1 MKRGGRLFVVSI
13 LSFALLLVT
22 SVGII
27 SPNVRAV
34 EGDESTTEQT
44 TNTTDSQS
52 DSEETTD
59 EGGES
64 VEDNEEETCEMGAHG
79 FGWVLCPGQNLITDI
94 FGFFLRFIS
103 DSLEWTLLADN
114 SDSIRDVWQDFLNIA
129 NVVFVI
135 AFLIMIYSMATSTG
149 LSNYDIKKILPRLII
164 IAVAVN
170 LSLYL
175 CAALVDLSNIAG
187 QGIYSILIS
196 RMTGQ
201 GINNLDVNLVATI
214 LGAVAAAVA
223 VVFLGGAAVIGLLII
238 IIAITF
244 RQVALMLLVIVSP
257 VALALYML
265 PNTEKWGKK
274 WFDYFVSMLLVYP
287 MFMAVWGASQLVSNI
302 LSNQGGQASLVPFI
316 VNILSA
322 IAPALAIIPLFKASG
337 GILGSVTK
345 SLQGSSAAK
354 KGSAAVTSAI
364 QRSRPV
370 GSGRRVISNA
380 ALTAQNAFSSTPV
393 IGRALRGPAANRLV
407 NANQDYIAEQDKKAM
422 DSANNW
428 VRGLTGGQLSS
439 LAKSGSYKTASGR
452 TVVVA
457 DTHKLRAA
465 IAASK
470 DALDAGE
477 WGTAMEW
484 VNRHA
489 NALANAGRGS
499 EAAQLRNTFRDTAM
513 ASKNMVIPG
522 GTLGGWADT
531 GWMNNQFAAR
541 YGQGA
546 SKFAARLSPD
556 KVSGMAPAAANEL
569 SRAMGAGL
577 AGARDMTNGLS
588 AADRSAMRSDY
599 NKGLQAAVSTST
611 KAIGDEKL
619 STKMNDGAKESW
631 GSFNSMGDTITR
643 TESQQQI
650 AERYNI
656 DSIISNYNQSIS
668 NYRKASRQFAINHDQ
683 AALSRAGQDVIN
695 AAKPARDLILSATAN
710 PQLRQDLADMS
721 NDDRNNLDTLSRITG
736 GSIPEPMTRW

>member
-13 LSFALLLVT
+13 FSLVLLLVT
-22 SVGII
+22 SIGVI
-27 SPNVRAV
+27 SPTVRAV
-34 EGDESTTEQT
+34 PEDNSTEQT
-44 TNTTDSQS
+44 DDTNNSDDSTE
-52 DSEETTD
+52 SEEGSEEAT
-59 EGGES
+59 
-64 VEDNEEETCEMGAHG
+64 NEETCEAGAHG

-135 AFLIMIYSMATSTG
+135 AFLVMIYSMATSTG

-201 GINNLDVNLVATI
+201 GINNLDVNLVASI

-354 KGSAAVTSAI
+354 KSSAAVTSAI

-370 GSGRRVISNA
+370 GGGRRVISNA

-407 NANQDYIAEQDKKAM
+407 NASQDYIAEQDKKAM

-428 VRGLTGGQLSS
+428 VKGLTGGQLSS
-439 LAKSGSYKTASGR
+439 LAKSGSYQAANGR
-452 TVVVA
+452 TIVVA

-477 WGTAMEW
+477 WGVSMEW

-499 EAAQLRNTFRDTAM
+499 EATQLRSTFRDTAM

-522 GTLGGWADT
+522 GTLGGWADN
-531 GWMNNQFAAR
+531 GWLNNQFAAR

-569 SRAMGAGL
+569 SRAMNAGL

-588 AADRSAMRSDY
+588 ATDRSAMRSDY
-599 NKGLQAAVSTST
+599 NKGLQAAASASA
-611 KAIGDEKL
+611 KAIKDERL
-619 STKMNDGAKESW
+619 STKMNDGAKGSW
-631 GSFNSMGDTITR
+631 DSFKTMPQATTR
-643 TESQQQI
+643 TEDQQQI
-650 AERYNI
+650 AEKYNI
-656 DSIISNYNQSIS
+656 DDLISNYNHSIS
-668 NYRKASRQFAINHDQ
+668 NYRKACHQFAIDKDQTALDQ
-683 AALSRAGQDVIN
+683 AGQAVID
-695 AAKPARDLILSATAN
+695 AAKPARDLILGATTN
-710 PQLRQDLADMS
+710 SQLRQDLTGMS
-721 NDDRNNLDTLSRITG
+721 SGDQNNLHKLSHISG
-736 GSIPEPMTRW
+736 GSPPPVITSW

>member
-13 LSFALLLVT
+13 FSLVLLLVT
-22 SVGII
+22 SIGVI
-27 SPNVRAV
+27 SPTVRAV
-34 EGDESTTEQT
+34 PEDNSTEQT
-44 TNTTDSQS
+44 DDTNNSDDSTE
-52 DSEETTD
+52 SEEGSEEAT
-59 EGGES
+59 
-64 VEDNEEETCEMGAHG
+64 NEETCEAGAHG

-135 AFLIMIYSMATSTG
+135 AFLVMIYSMATSTG

-187 QGIYSILIS
+187 QGVYSILAS

-354 KGSAAVTSAI
+354 KGSTAVTSAI

-370 GSGRRVISNA
+370 GGGRRVISNA

-393 IGRALRGPAANRLV
+393 IGRALRGQAANRLV

-428 VRGLTGGQLSS
+428 VKGLTGGQLSS
-439 LAKSGSYKTASGR
+439 LAKSGSYKTTSGR

-470 DALDAGE
+470 DTLDAGE
-477 WGTAMEW
+477 WGVSMEW

-489 NALANAGRGS
+489 NALANAGRGN
-499 EAAQLRNTFRDTAM
+499 EAAQLRNTFKETAM
-513 ASKNMVIPG
+513 ASKSMVIPNG
-522 GTLGGWADT
+522 LLGGWADN
-531 GWMNNQFAAR
+531 GWLNNQFAAR

-546 SKFAARLSPD
+546 SKFATRLSPD

-569 SRAMGAGL
+569 SRAMNAGL

-588 AADRSAMRSDY
+588 ATDRSAMRSDY
-599 NKGLQAAVSTST
+599 NKGLQTAASASA
-611 KAIGDEKL
+611 KAIKDEKL
-619 STKMNDGAKESW
+619 STKMNDGAKGSW
-631 GSFNSMGDTITR
+631 DSFKTMPQATTR
-643 TESQQQI
+643 TEDQQQI
-650 AERYNI
+650 AEKYNI
-656 DSIISNYNQSIS
+656 DDLISNYNHSIS
-668 NYRKASRQFAINHDQ
+668 NYRKACHQFAIDKDQTALDQ
-683 AALSRAGQDVIN
+683 AGQAVID
-695 AAKPARDLILSATAN
+695 AAKPARDLILGATTN
-710 PQLRQDLADMS
+710 SQLRQDLTGMS
-721 NDDRNNLDTLSRITG
+721 SGDQNNLHKLSHISG
-736 GSIPEPMTRW
+736 GSPPPVITSW

>member
-22 SVGII
+22 SVGIT

-59 EGGES
+59 EGGEL

-135 AFLIMIYSMATSTG
+135 AFLVMIYSMATSTG

-187 QGIYSILIS
+187 QGVYSILVS

-354 KGSAAVTSAI
+354 KSSAAVTSAI

-370 GSGRRVISNA
+370 GGGRRVISNA

-407 NANQDYIAEQDKKAM
+407 NASQDYIAEQDKKAM

-428 VRGLTGGQLSS
+428 VKGLTGGQLSS
-439 LAKSGSYKTASGR
+439 LAKSGSYQAANGR
-452 TVVVA
+452 TIVVA

-477 WGTAMEW
+477 WGVSMEW

-489 NALANAGRGS
+489 NALANTGRGS
-499 EAAQLRNTFRDTAM
+499 EATQLRNTFKETAM
-513 ASKNMVIPG
+513 ASKSMVIPNG
-522 GTLGGWADT
+522 LLGGWADN
-531 GWMNNQFAAR
+531 GWLNNQFAAR

-569 SRAMGAGL
+569 SRAMNAGL

-588 AADRSAMRSDY
+588 ATDRSAMRSDY
-599 NKGLQAAVSTST
+599 NKGLQAAASASA
-611 KAIGDEKL
+611 KAIKDEKL
-619 STKMNDGAKESW
+619 STKMNDGAKGSW
-631 GSFNSMGDTITR
+631 DSFKTMPQATTR
-643 TESQQQI
+643 TEDQQQI
-650 AERYNI
+650 AEKYNI
-656 DSIISNYNQSIS
+656 DDLISNYNHSIS
-668 NYRKASRQFAINHDQ
+668 NYRKACHQFAIDKDQTALDQ
-683 AALSRAGQDVIN
+683 AGQAVID
-695 AAKPARDLILSATAN
+695 AAKPARDLILGATTN
-710 PQLRQDLADMS
+710 SQLRQDLTGMS
-721 NDDRNNLDTLSRITG
+721 SGDQNNLHKLSHISG
-736 GSIPEPMTRW
+736 GSPPPVITSW

>member
-13 LSFALLLVT
+13 FSLVLLLVT
-22 SVGII
+22 SIGVI
-27 SPNVRAV
+27 SPTVRAV
-34 EGDESTTEQT
+34 PEDNSTEQT
-44 TNTTDSQS
+44 DDTNNSDDSTE
-52 DSEETTD
+52 SEEGSEEAT
-59 EGGES
+59 
-64 VEDNEEETCEMGAHG
+64 NEETCEAGAHG

-135 AFLIMIYSMATSTG
+135 AFLVMIYSMATSTG

-354 KGSAAVTSAI
+354 KSSAAVTSAI

-370 GSGRRVISNA
+370 GGGRRVISNA

-407 NANQDYIAEQDKKAM
+407 NASQDYIAEQDKKAM

-428 VRGLTGGQLSS
+428 VKGLTGGQLSS
-439 LAKSGSYKTASGR
+439 LAKSGSYQAANGR
-452 TVVVA
+452 TIVVA

-477 WGTAMEW
+477 WGVSMEW

-489 NALANAGRGS
+489 NALANAGRDS
-499 EAAQLRNTFRDTAM
+499 EATQLRSTFRDTAM

-522 GTLGGWADT
+522 GTLGGWADN
-531 GWMNNQFAAR
+531 GWLNNQFAAR

-569 SRAMGAGL
+569 SRAMNAGL

-588 AADRSAMRSDY
+588 ATDRSAMRSDY
-599 NKGLQAAVSTST
+599 NKGLQAAASASA
-611 KAIGDEKL
+611 KAIKDERL
-619 STKMNDGAKESW
+619 STKMNDGAKGSW
-631 GSFNSMGDTITR
+631 DSFKTMPQATTR
-643 TESQQQI
+643 TEDQQQI
-650 AERYNI
+650 AEKYNI
-656 DSIISNYNQSIS
+656 DDLISNYNHSIS
-668 NYRKASRQFAINHDQ
+668 NYRKACHQFAIDKDQTALDQ
-683 AALSRAGQDVIN
+683 AGQAVID
-695 AAKPARDLILSATAN
+695 AAKPARDLILGATTN
-710 PQLRQDLADMS
+710 SQLRQDLTGMS
-721 NDDRNNLDTLSRITG
+721 SGDQNNLHKLSHISG
-736 GSIPEPMTRW
+736 GSPPPVITSW

>member
-13 LSFALLLVT
+13 FSLVLLLVT
-22 SVGII
+22 SIGVI
-27 SPNVRAV
+27 SPTVRAV
-34 EGDESTTEQT
+34 PEDNSTEQT
-44 TNTTDSQS
+44 DDTNNSDDSTE
-52 DSEETTD
+52 SEEGSEEAT
-59 EGGES
+59 
-64 VEDNEEETCEMGAHG
+64 NEETCEAGAHG

-135 AFLIMIYSMATSTG
+135 AFLAMIYSMATSTG

-201 GINNLDVNLVATI
+201 GINNLDVNLVASI

-354 KGSAAVTSAI
+354 KSSAAVTSAI

-370 GSGRRVISNA
+370 GGGRRVISNA

-407 NANQDYIAEQDKKAM
+407 NASQDYIAEQDKKAM

-428 VRGLTGGQLSS
+428 VKGLTGGQLSS
-439 LAKSGSYKTASGR
+439 LAKSGSYQAANGR
-452 TVVVA
+452 TIVVA

-477 WGTAMEW
+477 WGVSMEW

-499 EAAQLRNTFRDTAM
+499 EATQLRSTFRDTAM

-522 GTLGGWADT
+522 GTLGGWADN
-531 GWMNNQFAAR
+531 GWLNNQFAAR

-631 GSFNSMGDTITR
+631 GSFKTMPQATTR
-643 TESQQQI
+643 TEDQQQI
-650 AERYNI
+650 AEKYNI
-656 DSIISNYNQSIS
+656 DDLISNYNHSIS
-668 NYRKASRQFAINHDQ
+668 NYRKACHQFAIDKDQTALDQ
-683 AALSRAGQDVIN
+683 AGQAVID
-695 AAKPARDLILSATAN
+695 AAKPARDLILGATTN
-710 PQLRQDLADMS
+710 SQLRQDLTGMS
-721 NDDRNNLDTLSRITG
+721 SGDQNNLHKLSHISG
-736 GSIPEPMTRW
+736 GSPPPVITSW

>member
-13 LSFALLLVT
+13 FSLVLLLVT
-22 SVGII
+22 SIGVI
-27 SPNVRAV
+27 SPTVRAV
-34 EGDESTTEQT
+34 PEDNSTEQT
-44 TNTTDSQS
+44 DDTNNSDDSAE
-52 DSEETTD
+52 SEEGSEEAT
-59 EGGES
+59 
-64 VEDNEEETCEMGAHG
+64 NEETCEAGAHG

-135 AFLIMIYSMATSTG
+135 AFLAMIYSMATSTG

-196 RMTGQ
+196 HMTGQ
-201 GINNLDVNLVATI
+201 GINNLDVNLVASI

-354 KGSAAVTSAI
+354 KSSAAVTSAI

-370 GSGRRVISNA
+370 GGGRRVISNA

-407 NANQDYIAEQDKKAM
+407 NASQDYIAEQDKKAM

-428 VRGLTGGQLSS
+428 VKGLTGGQLSS
-439 LAKSGSYKTASGR
+439 LAKSGSYQAANGR
-452 TVVVA
+452 TIVVA

-477 WGTAMEW
+477 WGVSMEW

-499 EAAQLRNTFRDTAM
+499 EATQLRSTFRDTAM

-522 GTLGGWADT
+522 GTLGGWADN
-531 GWMNNQFAAR
+531 GWLNNQFAAR

-569 SRAMGAGL
+569 SRAMNAGL

-588 AADRSAMRSDY
+588 ATDRSAMRSDY
-599 NKGLQAAVSTST
+599 NKGLQAAASASA
-611 KAIGDEKL
+611 KAIKDERL
-619 STKMNDGAKESW
+619 STKMNDGAKGSW
-631 GSFNSMGDTITR
+631 DSFKTMPQATTR
-643 TESQQQI
+643 TEDQQQI
-650 AERYNI
+650 AEKYNI
-656 DSIISNYNQSIS
+656 DDLISNYNHSIS
-668 NYRKASRQFAINHDQ
+668 NYRKACHQFAIDKDQTALDQ
-683 AALSRAGQDVIN
+683 AGQAVID
-695 AAKPARDLILSATAN
+695 AAKPARDLILGATTN
-710 PQLRQDLADMS
+710 SQLRQDLTGMS
-721 NDDRNNLDTLSRITG
+721 SGDQNNLHKLSHISG
-736 GSIPEPMTRW
+736 GSPPPVITSW

>member
-13 LSFALLLVT
+13 FSLVLLLVT
-22 SVGII
+22 SIGVI
-27 SPNVRAV
+27 SPTVRAV
-34 EGDESTTEQT
+34 PEDNSTEQT
-44 TNTTDSQS
+44 DDTNNSDDSTE
-52 DSEETTD
+52 SEEGSEEAT
-59 EGGES
+59 
-64 VEDNEEETCEMGAHG
+64 NEETCEAGAHG

-135 AFLIMIYSMATSTG
+135 AFLVMIYSMATSTG

-201 GINNLDVNLVATI
+201 GINNLDVNLVASI

-354 KGSAAVTSAI
+354 KSSAAVTSAI

-370 GSGRRVISNA
+370 GGGRRVISNA

-407 NANQDYIAEQDKKAM
+407 NASQDYIAEQDKKAM

-428 VRGLTGGQLSS
+428 VKGLTGGQLSS
-439 LAKSGSYKTASGR
+439 LAKSGSYQAANGR
-452 TVVVA
+452 TIVVA

-477 WGTAMEW
+477 WGVSMEW

-489 NALANAGRGS
+489 NALANAGRDS
-499 EAAQLRNTFRDTAM
+499 EATQLRSTFRDTAM

-522 GTLGGWADT
+522 GTLGGWADN
-531 GWMNNQFAAR
+531 GWLNNQFAAR

-569 SRAMGAGL
+569 SRAMNAGL

-588 AADRSAMRSDY
+588 ATDRSAMRSDY
-599 NKGLQAAVSTST
+599 NKGLQAAASASA
-611 KAIGDEKL
+611 KAIKDERL
-619 STKMNDGAKESW
+619 STKMNDGAKGSW
-631 GSFNSMGDTITR
+631 DSFKTMPQATTR
-643 TESQQQI
+643 TEDQQQI
-650 AERYNI
+650 AEKYNI
-656 DSIISNYNQSIS
+656 DDLISNYNHSIS
-668 NYRKASRQFAINHDQ
+668 NYRKACHQFAIDKDQTALDQ
-683 AALSRAGQDVIN
+683 AGQAVID
-695 AAKPARDLILSATAN
+695 AAKPARDLILGATTN
-710 PQLRQDLADMS
+710 SQLRQDLTGMS
-721 NDDRNNLDTLSRITG
+721 SGDQNNLHKLSHISG
-736 GSIPEPMTRW
+736 GSPPPVITSW

>member
-13 LSFALLLVT
+13 FSLVLLLVT
-22 SVGII
+22 SIGVI
-27 SPNVRAV
+27 SPTVRAV
-34 EGDESTTEQT
+34 PEDNSTEQT
-44 TNTTDSQS
+44 DDTNNSDDSTE
-52 DSEETTD
+52 SEEGSEEAT
-59 EGGES
+59 
-64 VEDNEEETCEMGAHG
+64 NEETCEAGAHG

-135 AFLIMIYSMATSTG
+135 AFLVMIYSMATSTG

-187 QGIYSILIS
+187 QGVYSILVS

-354 KGSAAVTSAI
+354 KSSAAVTSAI

-370 GSGRRVISNA
+370 GGGRRVISNA

-407 NANQDYIAEQDKKAM
+407 NASQDYIAEQDKKAM

-428 VRGLTGGQLSS
+428 VKGLTGGQLSS
-439 LAKSGSYKTASGR
+439 LAKSGSYQAANGR
-452 TVVVA
+452 TIVVA

-477 WGTAMEW
+477 WGVSMEW

-499 EAAQLRNTFRDTAM
+499 EATQLRSTFRDTAM

-522 GTLGGWADT
+522 GTLGGWADN
-531 GWMNNQFAAR
+531 GWLNNQFAAR

-569 SRAMGAGL
+569 SRAMNAGL

-588 AADRSAMRSDY
+588 ATDRSAMRSDY
-599 NKGLQAAVSTST
+599 NKGLQAAASASA
-611 KAIGDEKL
+611 KAIKDERL
-619 STKMNDGAKESW
+619 STKMNDGAKGSW
-631 GSFNSMGDTITR
+631 DSFKTMPQATTR
-643 TESQQQI
+643 TEDQQQI
-650 AERYNI
+650 AEKYNI
-656 DSIISNYNQSIS
+656 DDLISNYNHSIS
-668 NYRKASRQFAINHDQ
+668 NYRKACHQFAIDKDQTALDQ
-683 AALSRAGQDVIN
+683 AGQAVID
-695 AAKPARDLILSATAN
+695 AAKPARDLILGATTN
-710 PQLRQDLADMS
+710 SQLRQDLTGMS
-721 NDDRNNLDTLSRITG
+721 SGDQNNLHKLSHISG
-736 GSIPEPMTRW
+736 GSPPPVITSW

>member
-34 EGDESTTEQT
+34 EGDETTAEQT
-44 TNTTDSQS
+44 ANPTDDTSATEENASEDTTS
-52 DSEETTD
+52 TD
-59 EGGES
+59 EES
-64 VEDNEEETCEMGAHG
+64 CEAGAFG
-79 FGWVLCPGQNLITDI
+79 FGWILCPGQNLITSI
-94 FGFFLRFIS
+94 FGFFLQFIA
-103 DSLEWTLLADN
+103 DSLGWTLLADN
-114 SDSIRDVWQDFLNIA
+114 SDSIRDIWQDFLNIA
-129 NVVFVI
+129 NIVFVI
-135 AFLIMIYSMATSTG
+135 AFLVMIYSMATSTG
-149 LSNYDIKKILPRLII
+149 LSNYDIKKILPRLIV
-164 IAVAVN
+164 IAIAVN

-187 QGIYSILIS
+187 QGVYDLLTS
-196 RMTGQ
+196 RMTGS
-201 GINNLDVNLVATI
+201 GVNNLDVNLVASI
-214 LGAVAAAVA
+214 LGAVGAAVA
-223 VVFLGGAAVIGLLII
+223 VFFLGGAALIGLLII

-244 RQVALMLLVIVSP
+244 RQVALMLLVIISP

-302 LSNQGGQASLVPFI
+302 LSNQGGQASLVPFV

-345 SLQGSSAAK
+345 TLQGSNAAK
-354 KGSAAVTSAI
+354 KSNAAVTSAI
-364 QRSRPV
+364 QRSRPAS
-370 GSGRRVISNA
+370 GGRRIISSA
-380 ALTAQNAFSSTPV
+380 ALSAQNAFSTTPV

-407 NANQDYIAEQDKKAM
+407 NANQNYIAEQDKKAM

-428 VRGLTGGQLSS
+428 VKGLTGGQLSS
-439 LAKSGSYKTASGR
+439 LAKSGSYKTANGR
-452 TVVVA
+452 TIVVA

-477 WGTAMEW
+477 WGTSMEW

-577 AGARDMTNGLS
+577 TGARDMTNGLS

-611 KAIGDEKL
+611 KAIRDEKL

-631 GSFNSMGDTITR
+631 GSFNSMGDTISR

-650 AERYNI
+650 AEKYNI

-695 AAKPARDLILSATAN
+695 AAKPARDLILSATTN

-721 NDDRNNLDTLSRITG
+721 NDDRNNLDTLSRITS
-736 GSIPEPMTRW
+736 GSIPEPITRW

>member
-13 LSFALLLVT
+13 FSLVLLLVT
-22 SVGII
+22 SIGVI
-27 SPNVRAV
+27 SPTVRAV
-34 EGDESTTEQT
+34 PEDNSTEQT
-44 TNTTDSQS
+44 DDTNNSDDSTE
-52 DSEETTD
+52 SEEGSEEAT
-59 EGGES
+59 
-64 VEDNEEETCEMGAHG
+64 NEETCEAGAHG

-135 AFLIMIYSMATSTG
+135 AFLVMIYSMATSTG

-187 QGIYSILIS
+187 QGVYSILVS

-302 LSNQGGQASLVPFI
+302 LSNQGGQTSLVPFI

-354 KGSAAVTSAI
+354 KGSTAVTSAI

-428 VRGLTGGQLSS
+428 VKGLTGGQLSS
-439 LAKSGSYKTASGR
+439 LAKSGSYQAANGR
-452 TVVVA
+452 TIVVA

-477 WGTAMEW
+477 WGVSMEW

-499 EAAQLRNTFRDTAM
+499 EATQLRNTFKETAM
-513 ASKNMVIPG
+513 ASKSMVIPNG
-522 GTLGGWADT
+522 LLGGWADN
-531 GWMNNQFAAR
+531 GWLNNQFAAR

-569 SRAMGAGL
+569 SRAMNAGL

-588 AADRSAMRSDY
+588 ATDRSAMRSDY
-599 NKGLQAAVSTST
+599 NKGLQAAASASA
-611 KAIGDEKL
+611 KAIKDEKL
-619 STKMNDGAKESW
+619 STKMNDGAKGSW
-631 GSFNSMGDTITR
+631 DSFKTMPQATTR
-643 TESQQQI
+643 TEDQQQI
-650 AERYNI
+650 AEKYNI
-656 DSIISNYNQSIS
+656 DDLISNYNHSIS
-668 NYRKASRQFAINHDQ
+668 NYRKACHQFAIDKDQTALDQ
-683 AALSRAGQDVIN
+683 AGQAVID
-695 AAKPARDLILSATAN
+695 AAKPARDLILGATTN
-710 PQLRQDLADMS
+710 SQLRQDLTGMS
-721 NDDRNNLDTLSRITG
+721 SGDQNNLHKLSHISG
-736 GSIPEPMTRW
+736 GSPPPVITSW

>member
-13 LSFALLLVT
+13 LSLVLLLVT
-22 SVGII
+22 SIGIP

-34 EGDESTTEQT
+34 EGDESTTGQT
-44 TNTTDSQS
+44 TDTTDSQS
-52 DSEETTD
+52 DNEENTD
-59 EGGES
+59 EDGAS
-64 VEDNEEETCEMGAHG
+64 VENNEEETCEAGAHG

-187 QGIYSILIS
+187 QGIYSILVS

-223 VVFLGGAAVIGLLII
+223 VVFLGGAALIGLLII

-302 LSNQGGQASLVPFI
+302 LSNQGGQASLVPFV

-364 QRSRPV
+364 QRSRPA
-370 GSGRRVISNA
+370 GSGRRIVSSA
-380 ALTAQNAFSSTPV
+380 ALTAQNAFGDTPV

-407 NANQDYIAEQDKKAM
+407 NANQNFIAEQDKKAM

-428 VRGLTGGQLSS
+428 VKGLTGAQLSS
-439 LAKSGSYKTASGR
+439 LAKTGSYQTTNGR
-452 TVVVA
+452 TVSIT

-470 DALDAGE
+470 DSFDAGD
-477 WGTAMEW
+477 WGASMEW
-484 VNRHA
+484 VNRHT
-489 NALANAGRGS
+489 NALTSAGRAS
-499 EAAQLRNTFRDTAM
+499 EATQLRNTFRDTAM
-513 ASKNMVIPG
+513 ASKNMVITG
-522 GTLGGWADT
+522 GALGSWADT
-531 GWMNNQFAAR
+531 GWQNNQFAAR

-546 SKFAARLSPD
+546 SKFASRLSPD
-556 KVSGMAPAAANEL
+556 KASSMAPAAIGEM
-569 SRAMGAGL
+569 SRAMNAGL
-577 AGARDMTNGLS
+577 SAARDSTNGLS
-588 AADRSAMRSDY
+588 TSERSEMRSDY
-599 NKGLQAAVSTST
+599 VAG
-611 KAIGDEKL
+611 L
-619 STKMNDGAKESW
+619 STAIDKSNIAMEDKRIKSKFSEGAKKQWE
-631 GSFNSMGDTITR
+631 SFNSM
-643 TESQQQI
+643 SKI
-650 AERYNI
+650 AERTELQQNIADKYNI
-656 DSIISNYNQSIS
+656 DGIISNYNSQVEK
-668 NYRKASRQFAINHDQ
+668 YRQAARDYAVSHDQ
-683 AALSRAGQDVIN
+683 TALQQSGQAVID
-695 AAKPARDLILSATAN
+695 ATKPARELIMRSATD
-710 PQLRQDLADMS
+710 PQIRQDLADMS
-721 NDDRNNLDTLSRITG
+721 SDDRNNLDTLTRITG
-736 GSIPEPMTRW
+736 GSIPQPITRW